1 MRILMIAPEP
11 FFEPRG
17 TPFSKYHRICALTD
31 LGHSVELVTYPFDD
45 PVSMPGLRLFRCA
58 RPPFIRSVR
67 VGPSM
72 AKLPLDFLLMWTAM
86 RRALATRYDAI
97 HSHEEGAAISP
108 TRGAATAR
116 RRPPP
121 LPGEPGA
128 RARARGGRD
137 AGRAQALTAAGIELV
152 EGDLKDRAAL
162 ERAVAGVRL
171 VYHLAAIY
179 RQAGIPASEYRAV
192 NVEAVGALADAAR
205 EAAVVR
211 LVHCSTVG
219 VHGDVERPPVGE
231 DAAFRPGDVYQR
243 TKLAGEQIA
252 RVDFF
257 TKSRAFDISRA
268 RREIGYTPRVG
279 LRVGIRRTLAWYRE
293 RGWV

>member
-1 MRILMIAPEP
+1 
-11 FFEPRG
+11 
-17 TPFSKYHRICALTD
+17 
-31 LGHSVELVTYPFDD
+31 
-45 PVSMPGLRLFRCA
+45 
-58 RPPFIRSVR
+58 
-67 VGPSM
+67 
-72 AKLPLDFLLMWTAM
+72 
-86 RRALATRYDAI
+86 
-97 HSHEEGAAISP
+97 
-108 TRGAATAR
+108 
-116 RRPPP
+116 
-121 LPGEPGA
+121 
-128 RARARGGRD
+128 
-137 AGRAQALTAAGIELV
+137 LTAAGIELV